1 MAGKGTDEVVSIV
14 YKYFAE
20 KLSDKIEV
28 LGICSDGTASQAWNN
43 IFMLFLKQ
51 IADSNSI
58 YHNVLPNLK
67 CLTLH

>member
-28 LGICSDGTASQAWNN
+28 LDIWSDGTASQAWNN
-43 IFMLFLKQ
+43 IFMLFLEQ
-51 IADSNSI
+51 IADSDSI
-58 YHNVLPNLK
+58 YHKVLPNLK
-67 CLTLH
+67 HLTLH